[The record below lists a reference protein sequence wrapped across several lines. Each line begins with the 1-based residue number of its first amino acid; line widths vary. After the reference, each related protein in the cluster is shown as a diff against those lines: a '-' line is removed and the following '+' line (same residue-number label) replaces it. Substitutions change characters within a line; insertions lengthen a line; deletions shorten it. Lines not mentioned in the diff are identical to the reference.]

1 MCLILPIIATFLFGQ
16 ISTVAE
22 IPSAIVEARD
32 LQAKGKLDKARDL
45 YERVLLL
52 RPSDSDAQE
61 GMSLT
66 SEQLALQERAA
77 GHMDM
82 ALNVLV
88 RAQRA
93 EPDNPRVL
101 LDLGILED
109 EIMLYQEA
117 AKTLAHLETLGKVDP
132 NTYYALARTDLHLGR
147 LDPAEEQMKQ
157 YLELRPDDASAHYG
171 LGKIYL
177 QGVQF
182 SKAETELRKSIAIQ
196 PIQSESYY
204 ELGQA
209 LLNQNEF
216 EAAMPQY
223 QKTLER
229 DPKHGGALAGM
240 GIAHFKLKQYDEA
253 KSWLER
259 AVQASPDYQPG
270 HYYLG
275 LALAR
280 LGDAEA
286 SRRELDVATQLAA
299 KDSKQTATR
308 ITILNPEAQ
317 P

>member
-1 MCLILPIIATFLFGQ
+1 MYLAIPILAALLFGQ
-16 ISTVAE
+16 VSDVAGV
-22 IPSAIVEARD
+22 PGALAEARD
-32 LQAKGKLDKARDL
+32 LQTNGKLDKARDI

-52 RPSDSDAQE
+52 RPQDSEAQD

-66 SEQLALQERAA
+66 SEQLALNERAA
-77 GHMDM
+77 GHMDI
-82 ALNVLV
+82 AFNILV

-109 EIMLYQEA
+109 EIMLYREA
-117 AKTLAHLETLGKVDP
+117 AGTLEHLETLGAVDP

-147 LDPAEEQMKQ
+147 LEPAEEQMKR
-157 YLELRPDDASAHYG
+157 YLKVRPDDASAHYG

-182 SKAETELRKSIAIQ
+182 SKAEAEFRRSIEIQ
-196 PIQSESYY
+196 PKQSESYY

-209 LLNQNEF
+209 LLDRNEF
-216 EAAMPQY
+216 EASMAQY

-229 DPKHGGALAGM
+229 DPRHGGALAGM
-240 GIAHFKLKQYDEA
+240 GIAYFKLKQYEEA
-253 KSWLER
+253 RKWLVK
-259 AVQASPDYQPG
+259 ATLASPDYQPG

-275 LALAR
+275 LTLRR
-280 LGDAEA
+280 LGDASA
-286 SRRELDVATQLAA
+286 SRRELDVATELAA
-299 KDSKQTATR
+299 KDNKEAATR